1 MQPLQ
6 LDLSGRVAVV
16 TGATGQLGRVMTRT
30 LARCGADVAIHYNQ
44 NAAKAEE
51 LCDEVRAMGRRAVA
65 VTGDVGDQAA
75 VFAMRDAVQ
84 ASLGAADIVV
94 TNAVSQI
101 SPWQTVLEESLEDY
115 HDQFRTCVL
124 QNVLMAKAFIPAM
137 IEKGKGRYIGI
148 NTECSMQLFKNQSAY
163 GGAKRN
169 MDGVLRVLAKEVGM
183 HQITV
188 NQVAPGW
195 TISDRDRER
204 GTERSERYE
213 STVPLAR
220 RGTDQEI
227 ANVVAFLAS
236 DLASFITGAYIP
248 VSGGNV
254 MPTI

>member
-1 MQPLQ
+1 MKLQ
-6 LDLSGRVAVV
+6 INLDGHIAIV
-16 TGATGQLGRVMTRT
+16 TGATGQLGRVMART
-30 LARCGADVAIHYNQ
+30 LAACGADVAIHYHQ
-44 NAAKAEE
+44 NRAKADE
-51 LCDEVRAMGRRAVA
+51 LCAEIRDLGRRAMA
-65 VTGDVGDQAA
+65 VTGDVGDKEA
-75 VFAMRDAVQ
+75 VFALHEAVRTG
-84 ASLGAADIVV
+84 LGEVDIVV

-101 SPWQTVLEESLEDY
+101 SPWQTVLEESVEDY
-115 HDQFRTCVL
+115 QDQFRTCVL
-124 QNVLMAKAFIPAM
+124 QNVLMAKAFVPAM
-137 IEKGKGRYIGI
+137 IERRWGRFIGI

-169 MDGVLRVLAKEVGM
+169 MDGVLRVLAKEVGS

-248 VSGGNV
+248 VCGGNV